1 MESEFGTA
9 GSPTVLVN
17 ENVRKPEKQ
26 LEKKRVLIYCMLV
39 ETKSK
44 ECYVE
49 VWECNIDQLTSE
61 DFVKWYTSFPPF
73 LR

>member
-26 LEKKRVLIYCMLV
+26 LEEGLDLLYVSGDKKQRML
-39 ETKSK
+39 
-44 ECYVE
+44 
-49 VWECNIDQLTSE
+49 
-61 DFVKWYTSFPPF
+61 
-73 LR
+73 R